1 LAELTWISLA
11 ILALVFAT
19 SGIQRVTGSGFGLI
33 LSPFVVLLIGAHEG
47 VMLANF
53 LSIFAPLFI
62 MWRTWGLIDWRRLA
76 WILIPAL
83 AVMPPAAW
91 VSVHA
96 PEGALYVAVGSLVI
110 FGIMV
115 SLVIH
120 RVRLTL
126 DGPLTRTVTG
136 TAVGAGTVLAA
147 VGAPATAIYTV
158 LSRWSI
164 PVMIATVQPLWLVV
178 SLVSFG
184 SKWAID
190 AGQLPG
196 LPWWAWLGSVVAI
209 VGGMYAGE
217 WVQRHMNE
225 VALRRAVTVVALL
238 GGILALGMGIRA
250 LAG

>member
-1 LAELTWISLA
+1 MTWISLA

-53 LSIFAPLFI
+53 LSIFAPIFI
-62 MWRTWGLIDWRRLA
+62 MWRTWRLIDWPRLA

-83 AVMPPAAW
+83 AIMPPAAW

-96 PEGALYVAVGSLVI
+96 PEGALYVTVGSLVI

-120 RVRLTL
+120 RIRLTV

-136 TAVGAGTVLAA
+136 AAVGAGTVLAA

-190 AGQLPG
+190 AGQLPD
-196 LPWWAWLGSVVAI
+196 LPWWAWLGSVGAI
-209 VGGMYAGE
+209 IGGMYAGE

-225 VALRRAVTVVALL
+225 FALRRAVTVVALL
-238 GGILALGMGIRA
+238 GGVLALAMGIQA

>member
-1 LAELTWISLA
+1 MAELTWISLA

-53 LSIFAPLFI
+53 LSIFAPIFI
-62 MWRTWGLIDWRRLA
+62 MWRTWRLIEWKRLA

-91 VSVHA
+91 VSVNAH
-96 PEGALYVAVGSLVI
+96 EGVLYVAVGSLVI
-110 FGIMV
+110 FGILV
-115 SLVIH
+115 SLVVH
-120 RVRLTL
+120 RIRLSI
-126 DGPLTRTVTG
+126 DGPVTRAVTG
-136 TAVGAGTVLAA
+136 AAVGAGTVLAA

-158 LSRWSI
+158 VSRWSI
-164 PVMIATVQPLWLVV
+164 PVMIATVQPLWMIV
-178 SLVSFG
+178 SVVSFG
-184 SKWAID
+184 TKWSID
-190 AGQLPG
+190 DGQLPG
-196 LPWWAWLGSVVAI
+196 LPWWAWLGSVAAI

-225 VALRRAVTVVALL
+225 VAMRRAVSAVALL
-238 GGILALGMGIRA
+238 GGILALAMGIQV
-250 LAG
+250 LLS

>member
-1 LAELTWISLA
+1 MWVSLA
-11 ILALVFAT
+11 IVALVFAT

-53 LSIFAPLFI
+53 LSIFAPIFV
-62 MWRTWGLIDWRRLA
+62 MWRTWRLIEWRRLM
-76 WILIPAL
+76 WILLPAL

-96 PEGALYVAVGSLVI
+96 PEGVLYVAVGSLVI
-110 FGIMV
+110 FGITV

-126 DGPLTRTVTG
+126 DGPLVRTATG
-136 TAVGAGTVLAA
+136 AAVGAGTVLAA

-158 LSRWSI
+158 LARWSI

-178 SLVSFG
+178 SVVSFG
-184 SKWAID
+184 TKWAID
-190 AGQLPG
+190 DGQLPE
-196 LPWWAWLGSVVAI
+196 LPWWAWLGSVIAI
-209 VGGMYAGE
+209 VAGMYAGE

-225 VALRRAVTVVALL
+225 SRLRQAVTVIALL
-238 GGILALGMGIRA
+238 GGILALVMGIRA
-250 LAG
+250 LVG